1 MLHDFARNERVDED
15 KLSCLENVSSEL
27 FSNNVILRERF
38 MQLQTVSYLGNA
50 CHNDDLY
57 SLASENPWLK
67 KLALLCLSY
76 NITVEEGMEKTAVD
90 IYNRIKQQL
99 NLKGV
104 ETGLKQYGSGEEAET
119 EEYKG
124 SIVFCVDEGVKGP
137 NQERQM
143 CEILKVI
150 NSFLN
155 TVGGT
160 LYIGVNN
167 FGLGVGVEDDLRSSL
182 YYGDKDKYLRTI
194 TDAVSLKWGN
204 VVATACIDSIGFDN
218 DNKDKDV
225 VVLTYSHP

>member
-57 SLASENPWLK
+57 RLASENPWPK

-99 NLKGV
+99 NLKGF
-104 ETGLKQYGSGEEAET
+104 ETGLKQYGSGEETET

-143 CEILKVI
+143 
-150 NSFLN
+150 
-155 TVGGT
+155 
-160 LYIGVNN
+160 
-167 FGLGVGVEDDLRSSL
+167 
-182 YYGDKDKYLRTI
+182 
-194 TDAVSLKWGN
+194 
-204 VVATACIDSIGFDN
+204 
-218 DNKDKDV
+218 
-225 VVLTYSHP
+225 